1 MVRDHPPDPTQNPR
15 RVDRHPQAR
24 VKQRRL
30 NEEALSSFDNIKN
43 LPILKT
49 NSDGA
54 SETALAAAFREA
66 VRRKA
71 RAA

>member
-1 MVRDHPPDPTQNPR
+1 MPHAPPDPTQNPR

-24 VKQRRL
+24 VKLRRS

-43 LPILKT
+43 LQIGNT

-54 SETALAAAFREA
+54 TETALSSALREA

-71 RAA
+71 RAS